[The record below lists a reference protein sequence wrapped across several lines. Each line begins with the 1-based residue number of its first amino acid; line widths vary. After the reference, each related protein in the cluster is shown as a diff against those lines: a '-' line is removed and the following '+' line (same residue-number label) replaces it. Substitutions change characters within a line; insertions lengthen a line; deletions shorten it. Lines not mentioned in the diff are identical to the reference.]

1 MLHHL
6 RETLG
11 RIPAP
16 RRYGRIMA
24 LLLASLGGAVDVFS
38 HMRYE
43 ALVATQTGNFILLI
57 ADLHRD
63 TPHAVHLRWFSV
75 IFFSCG
81 YLGGHLIHDLLGQ
94 RARMRHWRIGTLLP
108 FLLVC
113 FAVPFT
119 DRTLSNSFQ
128 VGALAFTVGLMIH
141 ALADTRIGEN
151 PFSLFMTS
159 GNWRKMLSAWYAAG
173 SLYLPLRTPDGASK
187 DEAKA
192 RRRAA
197 LLKALDYSLVV
208 ISFIAGVLLMALVY
222 PMGRCIFH
230 LACRA
235 GGRCGVLLRLP
246 GGEEGESRGAER
258 INFCS
263 DCGYRQRQIR
273 KTEQQNIPCR

>member
-6 RETLG
+6 REMLH

-16 RRYGRIMA
+16 RRYGRVMA

-38 HMRYE
+38 HIHYE

-63 TPHAVHLRWFSV
+63 APHVVHLRWLSV
-75 IFFSCG
+75 ILFSFG
-81 YLGGHLIHDLLGQ
+81 YLAGHFIHDLLGQ

-113 FAVPFT
+113 FAVPFM

-173 SLYLPLRTPDGASK
+173 SLYLTRKTPEGVTK
-187 DEAKA
+187 NEAKA
-192 RRRAA
+192 QRRKA
-197 LLKALDYSLVV
+197 LLKAIDYSLVV
-208 ISFIAGVLLMALVY
+208 ISFIAGVILMALVTRWF
-222 PMGRCIFH
+222 GVFSIW
-230 LACRA
+230 LAALIA
-235 GGRCGVLLRLP
+235 GTAFCFGYQAEKKELR
-246 GGEEGESRGAER
+246 EDQGA
-258 INFCS
+258 
-263 DCGYRQRQIR
+263 
-273 KTEQQNIPCR
+273 

>member
-1 MLHHL
+1 
-6 RETLG
+6 
-11 RIPAP
+11 
-16 RRYGRIMA
+16 MA

-113 FAVPFT
+113 FAVPFM

-173 SLYLPLRTPDGASK
+173 SLYLPRKTPDGASK

-208 ISFIAGVLLMALVY
+208 ISFIAGVLLMALVHRWV
-222 PMGRCIFH
+222 GVFSIW
-230 LACRA
+230 LAALVA
-235 GGRCGVLLRLP
+235 GTAFCFGYQA
-246 GGEEGESRGAER
+246 EKKESREGQSA
-258 INFCS
+258 
-263 DCGYRQRQIR
+263 
-273 KTEQQNIPCR
+273 

>member
-6 RETLG
+6 REMLH

-16 RRYGRIMA
+16 RRYGRVMA

-38 HMRYE
+38 HIHYE

-63 TPHAVHLRWFSV
+63 APHVVHLRWLSV
-75 IFFSCG
+75 ILFSFG
-81 YLGGHLIHDLLGQ
+81 YLAGHFIHDLLGQ

-113 FAVPFT
+113 FAVPFM

-173 SLYLPLRTPDGASK
+173 SLYLTRKTPRGSQK
-187 DEAKA
+187 M
-192 RRRAA
+192 RRRRSAVRLCSK
-197 LLKALDYSLVV
+197 LLITLS
-208 ISFIAGVLLMALVY
+208 
-222 PMGRCIFH
+222 
-230 LACRA
+230 
-235 GGRCGVLLRLP
+235 
-246 GGEEGESRGAER
+246 
-258 INFCS
+258 
-263 DCGYRQRQIR
+263 
-273 KTEQQNIPCR
+273 

>member
-208 ISFIAGVLLMALVY
+208 ISFIAGVLLMALVHRWA
-222 PMGRCIFH
+222 GVFSIW
-230 LACRA
+230 LAALVA
-235 GGRCGVLLRLP
+235 GTAFCFGYQA
-246 GGEEGESRGAER
+246 EKKESRAEG
-258 INFCS
+258 N
-263 DCGYRQRQIR
+263 G
-273 KTEQQNIPCR
+273 

>member
-119 DRTLSNSFQ
+119 DRTLSNNFQ

-208 ISFIAGVLLMALVY
+208 ISFIAL
-222 PMGRCIFH
+222 
-230 LACRA
+230 
-235 GGRCGVLLRLP
+235 
-246 GGEEGESRGAER
+246 
-258 INFCS
+258 
-263 DCGYRQRQIR
+263 
-273 KTEQQNIPCR
+273 

>member
-151 PFSLFMTS
+151 AQRLV
-159 GNWRKMLSAWYAAG
+159 
-173 SLYLPLRTPDGASK
+173 
-187 DEAKA
+187 
-192 RRRAA
+192 RRR
-197 LLKALDYSLVV
+197 
-208 ISFIAGVLLMALVY
+208 
-222 PMGRCIFH
+222 
-230 LACRA
+230 
-235 GGRCGVLLRLP
+235 LP
-246 GGEEGESRGAER
+246 VPSAENPR
-258 INFCS
+258 WS
-263 DCGYRQRQIR
+263 VKR
-273 KTEQQNIPCR
+273 